1 MQQSEPTENYQYD
14 DSKRAVARRY
24 ENTKLLLDSINGTVI
39 PFVFCLTLFL
49 SNASN
54 QLARLLESALGSYW
68 LSLGAYLVLFVIV
81 LQLVTLPLGFYSGFV
96 VDHRFHLSTQT
107 IRGWIVDE
115 LKGLGVGII
124 FGVLAGTV
132 LYYLISNVSFWWI
145 VAAIIFAVFSIILST
160 ILPFVILPI
169 FYKVTPL
176 SDLQLKDE
184 LLRMSKGAG
193 ANNIDRVLVADESRK
208 SIRANAFFSGVGKS
222 RSIVLFDTLLSNFTR
237 RETATVVAHEFG
249 HYVNKDIWTEALT
262 SGILVIPP
270 FFIAN
275 LALIVTA
282 GTPMLANMIDPAG
295 VPLIF
300 AIVIGIGFM
309 LQPVSNG
316 LSRWVER
323 RADEF
328 ALKVANDPDAQ
339 ASAERR
345 LADLSL
351 SVDRPSRLVELL
363 FYTHP
368 PSSRRIQLAED
379 WKRHS
384 AVDQNKGTE

>member
-1 MQQSEPTENYQYD
+1 LQQSEPKENYQYD

-24 ENTKLLLDSINGTVI
+24 ENTKLLLDSVNGIVI
-39 PFVFCLTLFL
+39 PFVFCLTLFF

-68 LSLGAYLVLFVIV
+68 LSLGAYLVLFAIL
-81 LQLVTLPLGFYSGFV
+81 LQLVALPLGFYSGFM

-115 LKGLGVGII
+115 LKGVGVGTI
-124 FGVLAGTV
+124 FGVLGGMV
-132 LYYLISNVSFWWI
+132 LYYLIANVSFWWI
-145 VAAIIFAVFSIILST
+145 AAAIIFAVFSIVLST

-184 LLRMSKGAG
+184 LLQMSKGAG
-193 ANNIDRVLVADESRK
+193 ANNITRVLVADESRK

-237 RETATVVAHEFG
+237 RETATVVAHELG

-275 LALIVTA
+275 IALIVTA
-282 GTPMLANMIDPAG
+282 GTPVLANMLDPAG

-316 LSRWVER
+316 LSRWVEL

-328 ALKVANDPDAQ
+328 ALKVAKDPDAQ

-351 SVDRPSRLVELL
+351 SVDRPGRLVELL

-368 PSSRRIQLAED
+368 PSARRIQLAED
-379 WKRHS
+379 WKRRS
-384 AVDQNKGTE
+384 AVDQKRN

>member
-1 MQQSEPTENYQYD
+1 MQQSEPKENYQYD

-24 ENTKLLLDSINGTVI
+24 ENTKLLLDSVNGIVI
-39 PFVFCLTLFL
+39 PFVFCLTLFF

-68 LSLGAYLVLFVIV
+68 LSLGAYLVLFAIL
-81 LQLVTLPLGFYSGFV
+81 LQLVALPLGFYSGFM

-115 LKGLGVGII
+115 LKGVGVGTI
-124 FGVLAGTV
+124 FGVLGGMV
-132 LYYLISNVSFWWI
+132 LYYLIANVSFWWI
-145 VAAIIFAVFSIILST
+145 AAAIIFAVFSIVLST

-184 LLRMSKGAG
+184 LLQMSKGAG
-193 ANNIDRVLVADESRK
+193 ANNIARVLVADESRK

-237 RETATVVAHEFG
+237 RETATVVAHELG

-275 LALIVTA
+275 IALIVTA
-282 GTPMLANMIDPAG
+282 GTPVLANMLDPAG

-316 LSRWVER
+316 LSRWVEL

-328 ALKVANDPDAQ
+328 ALKVAKDPDAQ

-351 SVDRPSRLVELL
+351 SVDRPGRLVELL

-368 PSSRRIQLAED
+368 PSARRIQLAED
-379 WKRHS
+379 WKRRS
-384 AVDQNKGTE
+384 AVDQKRN